1 MQGKIWAMT
10 LLQICFLIQAN
21 LGKIV
26 DVEMEIEEG
35 TFIVAN

>member
-1 MQGKIWAMT
+1 VQGEIWAMT
-10 LLQICFLIQAN
+10 SLQICFLIQAT